1 MSDIGHIGSSIG
13 SGVPRGVGRTQESAA
28 RTPAS
33 PVTDTT
39 RGTDAGDRVEIS
51 DRAQALAR
59 EESMLRTRNDSVRMD
74 KVEAARAAIADGSLD
89 TDEKLRIAIDRM
101 LQDVVG

>member
-1 MSDIGHIGSSIG
+1 MYNIGLIGRWIVT
-13 SGVPRGVGRTQESAA
+13 GVHRGVGRTQESAA